1 MKIAFTGGG
10 TGGHFYPIVA
20 VAESVRELADNEN
33 IIGLKLYYL
42 SDDPYDK
49 EALFANGVEF
59 LHISAGKRR
68 LYSSIQNFFDIFKT
82 AYGCVGALFSL
93 FALYPDVVFSKGGYS
108 SFPVLVAAR
117 ILQVPVVIHESDCYP
132 GRVNVWAGKFAKKV
146 AVSYDEAA
154 AFFPKDKVAEV
165 GQPIRKEILDRK
177 TEGAFEYLKLDH
189 NIPTILVLGGS
200 QGAEIINDAILDVIT
215 TLVKDYQII
224 HQTGVKNI
232 DGVKA
237 RAEFFL
243 HDNENKD
250 RYVPMAFLTPLALK
264 MASGAA
270 SLVIS
275 RAGSTIFEI
284 ASWGIPSIIIPI
296 NESNGDHQ
304 KKNAFNYARHGAAT
318 VIEEGNLSSG
328 ILVAE
333 IKRFFGDKER
343 QAKMAQAAKNFSQ
356 PDAAQKIARALL
368 DIALSHER

>member
-20 VAESVRELADNEN
+20 VAESVRELADNEK

-82 AYGCVGALFSL
+82 AYGCINAMFTLFG
-93 FALYPDVVFSKGGYS
+93 LYPDVVFSKGGYS
-108 SFPVLVAAR
+108 AFPVLVAAR
-117 ILQVPVVIHESDCYP
+117 ILQIPVVIHESDCYP

-232 DGVKA
+232 DG
-237 RAEFFL
+237 
-243 HDNENKD
+243 
-250 RYVPMAFLTPLALK
+250 LALK

>member
-20 VAESVRELADNEN
+20 VAESVRELADNEK

>member
-1 MKIAFTGGG
+1 M
-10 TGGHFYPIVA
+10 
-20 VAESVRELADNEN
+20 
-33 IIGLKLYYL
+33 
-42 SDDPYDK
+42 
-49 EALFANGVEF
+49 
-59 LHISAGKRR
+59 
-68 LYSSIQNFFDIFKT
+68 
-82 AYGCVGALFSL
+82 
-93 FALYPDVVFSKGGYS
+93 
-108 SFPVLVAAR
+108 
-117 ILQVPVVIHESDCYP
+117 
-132 GRVNVWAGKFAKKV
+132 
-146 AVSYDEAA
+146 
-154 AFFPKDKVAEV
+154 
-165 GQPIRKEILDRK
+165 
-177 TEGAFEYLKLDH
+177 
-189 NIPTILVLGGS
+189 
-200 QGAEIINDAILDVIT
+200 IT

>member
-20 VAESVRELADNEN
+20 VAESVRELADNEK

-82 AYGCVGALFSL
+82 AYGCINAMFTLFG
-93 FALYPDVVFSKGGYS
+93 LYPDVVFSKGGYS
-108 SFPVLVAAR
+108 AFPVLVAAR
-117 ILQVPVVIHESDCYP
+117 ILQIPVVIHESDCYP

>member
-10 TGGHFYPIVA
+10 PGGHFYPIVA
-20 VAESVRELADNEN
+20 VAESVRELADNEK

>member
-20 VAESVRELADNEN
+20 VAESVRELADNEK

-368 DIALSHER
+368 DLALSHER